1 MTSSFIG
8 CILTCTFLCICL
20 NIGFLYVIFEQ
31 KRSCDRVVAE
41 LEFELEGYFQR
52 RISNDFADSLHV
64 PSHKQLVKNQRK
76 NFTLKKRNLMKLWE
90 ILEFAKP

>member
-52 RISNDFADSLHV
+52 RISNDFTDSLHV
-64 PSHKQLVKNQRK
+64 PSHRNAAKNQGK
-76 NFTLKKRNLMKLWE
+76 YFSCPELDQTSF
-90 ILEFAKP
+90 II